1 MKHDRKQSNY
11 FKNRQVEES
20 SVYLVF
26 PIDIVPQ
33 SNQIVDIGKFLL
45 LHRSNPNIS
54 HKKIELCHSAIP
66 KYNWPM
72 QWSAMATTI
81 TRKDTLYKCPVP
93 SMKYS
98 CQKKRGRQAGGKER
112 SSSQFRE
119 NLRWGDLLKK

>member
-1 MKHDRKQSNY
+1 MSFIVLVFLLLKMFEIFHKNTSLKKTKVNKFLKHDRKQSNY

-20 SVYLVF
+20 NIYLVF

-66 KYNWPM
+66 KY
-72 QWSAMATTI
+72 
-81 TRKDTLYKCPVP
+81 
-93 SMKYS
+93 
-98 CQKKRGRQAGGKER
+98 
-112 SSSQFRE
+112 
-119 NLRWGDLLKK
+119 